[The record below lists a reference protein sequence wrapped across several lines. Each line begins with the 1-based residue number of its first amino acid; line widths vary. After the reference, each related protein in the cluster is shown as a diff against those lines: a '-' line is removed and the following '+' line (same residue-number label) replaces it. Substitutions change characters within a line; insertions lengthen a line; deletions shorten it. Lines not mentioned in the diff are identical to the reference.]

1 MTANP
6 VPQYALR
13 MAMSLAAMTIPPVVL
28 PLVRKSPLVR
38 RSVLPSV
45 VERNL
50 YLQKRRTVIVLFLE
64 RKVVAVILKMISM
77 SYLFWTTT
85 LPR

>member
-1 MTANP
+1 
-6 VPQYALR
+6 
-13 MAMSLAAMTIPPVVL
+13 MSLAAMAILPVVL
-28 PLVRKSPLVR
+28 PLVRKS
-38 RSVLPSV
+38 VLPPV

-50 YLQKRRTVIVLFLE
+50 YLQKRRTVIILFLE

-77 SYLFWTTT
+77 SDLFWTTT

>member
-1 MTANP
+1 MMTANP

-13 MAMSLAAMTIPPVVL
+13 MAMSLAAMIPPVVL
-28 PLVRKSPLVR
+28 PLVRKS
-38 RSVLPSV
+38 VLPPV

-50 YLQKRRTVIVLFLE
+50 YLQKRRALIILFLE

-77 SYLFWTTT
+77 SDLFWTTT

>member
-1 MTANP
+1 
-6 VPQYALR
+6 
-13 MAMSLAAMTIPPVVL
+13 MSLAAMTIPPVVL
-28 PLVRKSPLVR
+28 PLVRKSPLLI

-64 RKVVAVILKMISM
+64 RKVVAVIILNEPSM
-77 SYLFWTTT
+77 EQTARIYFNLYR
-85 LPR
+85 LGMCRRQL